1 MKLLAILSFMVLH
14 SVAQAFTVTRSY
26 VPTAASASASTSTSS
41 TTFKYTSRTTRT
53 FDTHLLASNDND
65 NDNGNDNGN
74 DIDESSNDY
83 PLDLPSPV
91 LLASSMVI
99 AIAST
104 GSIFELSG
112 GSPVIGVVP
121 SVAIA
126 VAGIPTCLFLF
137 YAAIKK
143 GIAETEADDAEFQN
157 QRRNTKF

>member
-1 MKLLAILSFMVLH
+1 MVRD
-14 SVAQAFTVTRSY
+14 FID
-26 VPTAASASASTSTSS
+26 
-41 TTFKYTSRTTRT
+41 K
-53 FDTHLLASNDND
+53 
-65 NDNGNDNGN
+65 GN
-74 DIDESSNDY
+74 DESSNYY

-104 GSIFELSG
+104 GSIFESSG
-112 GSPVIGVVP
+112 GSLVIVVVP

-126 VAGIPTCLFLF
+126 VAGIPTCLFQF

-157 QRRNTKF
+157 QRRNT